1 MPTVHRI
8 IHPDRQSTAP
18 ATHVPRPHR
27 NASLPTRARRL
38 VAPTPMN
45 PAWPATI
52 ASIAAIVFTVF
63 WAQTTLMMALL
74 MALSVLVVGGIL
86 LTLVS
91 GTAWITQLRRS
102 IGSRIFG
109 DEK

>member
-1 MPTVHRI
+1 
-8 IHPDRQSTAP
+8 
-18 ATHVPRPHR
+18 
-27 NASLPTRARRL
+27 
-38 VAPTPMN
+38 MN

-52 ASIAAIVFTVF
+52 VLIAAIVFTVF